1 MKRFIAM
8 LLCLLL
14 ALPCAALAEASGELE
29 VTDYLAEQAEMDAML
44 QAEAEA
50 GYTYEEPLVVVNPYG
65 NAPLSAVAVF
75 STEEEV
81 GGTITVKG
89 REPEDDI
96 TGTFEPATTHFVP
109 VYGLYE
115 GGATRVEL
123 KLDDGRT
130 SEFEVETE
138 PVDLGF
144 EDFSTEMVNE
154 DLYDYGQLTICGALV
169 LHNYAA
175 YDSKGDLRW
184 ALTNTGANAI
194 TPLENGHFLIPNV
207 YGHGAEFPNGLTGIR
222 EIDPLG
228 KVYHTYIWN
237 GGEHHEIIV
246 MPNGNYMVTG
256 SRPNY
261 VPTTRDYVFEI
272 DPATGEVVWEL
283 DIAELVKPGSS
294 GGENDAGADWC
305 HCNALAYDEASDT
318 LLISCRHICAV
329 LAVKKESKEL
339 KWILGD
345 PAGWAEE
352 YAPYLLA
359 PVGEDLSW
367 SYGQHQVTIMENGD
381 LLLFDNGEFG
391 RVKKVNEAD
400 AIEDEDNYSRIV
412 IYRVDEDA
420 KTVEQIWS
428 YGEEWGFYAGS
439 MSGVECLD
447 EAKGRYL
454 ITFGTCKN
462 GDEPVKPHV
471 RLIEGGEEIWG
482 LDFSGNSVYRGTRGA
497 LYRDGAAYDPGVAG
511 QWHGDIGVAVQ
522 LEDADVD
529 TQNVA
534 DVLDGLEV
542 QRFPFNAIYFSG
554 SVMVDKNEKIPACI
568 AVLYNDDQTLCF
580 DLGYT
585 INNLSNGKKLNF
597 SRWVSLNELPAGTYK
612 IGAVLNDGIHDTGRT
627 VTVE

>member
-1 MKRFIAM
+1 MKRLFAA
-8 LLCLLL
+8 LLCLAL
-14 ALPCAALAEASGELE
+14 ALCCAALAEELA
-29 VTDYLAEQAEMDAML
+29 VTDYLAEQAEVDAML
-44 QAEAEA
+44 LKEAEV
-50 GYTYEEPLVVVNPYG
+50 GYPFDDPLVVVNPYG

-154 DLYDYGQLTICGALV
+154 DLYDYDQLTICGALV
-169 LHNYAA
+169 LRNYAA
-175 YDSKGDLRW
+175 YDSKGDMRW
-184 ALTNTGANAI
+184 AITNTGANAY
-194 TPLENGHFLIPNV
+194 TPLDNGHFLIPNI

-222 EIDPLG
+222 EMDPMG
-228 KVYHTYIWN
+228 KVYNAYVWN
-237 GGEHHEIIV
+237 GGEHHEIIIL
-246 MPNGNYMVTG
+246 PNGNYMVTG

-261 VPTTRDYVFEI
+261 VPTTRDYLFEI
-272 DPATGEVVWEL
+272 DPATGEIVWEL
-283 DIAELVKPGSS
+283 DLAALVAPGSS
-294 GGENDAGADWC
+294 GGENDFGPDWC
-305 HCNALAYDEASDT
+305 HSNALAYDEQSDT

-329 LAVKKESKEL
+329 LAVNKTEKTL

-352 YAPYLLA
+352 YQPYLLKA
-359 PVGEDLSW
+359 QGDDFGW

-381 LLLFDNGEFG
+381 LLMFDNGEFG

-400 AIEDEDNYSRIV
+400 AIEDEDNYSRAV

-420 KTVEQIWS
+420 MTVRQVWS
-428 YGEEWGFYAGS
+428 YGEDWGFYAGS

-454 ITFGTCKN
+454 ITFGTCKD
-462 GDEPVKPHV
+462 GDNPVEPHV
-471 RLIEGGEEIWG
+471 RLIEGDKEVWG
-482 LDFSGNSVYRGTRGA
+482 LDFSGNSVYRGTRGR
-497 LYRDGAAYDPGVAG
+497 LYGDAGSYDPRAVG
-511 QWHGDIGVAVQ
+511 QWHGDIGPANL
-522 LEDADVD
+522 LEDAEAD
-529 TQNVA
+529 TGDIGEA
-534 DVLDGLEV
+534 LDGLEV
-542 QRFPFNAIYFSG
+542 ARFPFNALRFSG
-554 SVMVDKNEKIPACI
+554 SVMVGKNEKIPACL
-568 AVLYNDDQTLCF
+568 AVLYNDEETLCF

-585 INNLSNGKKLNF
+585 INNVSNGKMLNF
-597 SRWVSLNELPAGTYK
+597 SRWVSLNGLPAGTYH
-612 IGAVLNDGIHDTGRT
+612 IGAVLNDGIHDTGKT